1 MRHMMSLLG
10 QVPAAREESRD
21 DPVTQI
27 PTTGMRGGLG
37 RTLLTAFLVL
47 AIVPLSTVS
56 WYATRRERRDI
67 QREVTA
73 KLSSVA
79 MIMEGRVLQW
89 TESHLSSLRIVASM
103 PSTRQSASTVVSA
116 SGLQQPQPS
125 AGAARDALRRQ
136 LAVLLSQDQAF
147 RSLALLD
154 LQGRVLVSSGGL
166 VASAEEG
173 ENGDGDQAM
182 DALLRD
188 GPGVK
193 IASLDPSAE
202 HGPGT
207 GGAVLTQQVVSPEGE
222 TVAVLVGWL
231 DLGELSSQLLLSEEV
246 GDEAARP
253 SPDAG
258 SEVYLVD
265 RSGNA
270 LPQGRAISSAGIEA
284 ALSGQQRQGLHQNYA
299 GVPVIGVYRWI
310 PDLELALV
318 AEQSQEEAFAVTD
331 NVTAAIVGASLLVAL
346 VTAIIAAVVTRQI
359 TRPVVRLTESAVRI
373 AEGDLAQQVPITSR
387 DEIGIL
393 AYVFNHMASEL
404 KSLYDDLEA
413 KVAQRT
419 AMLQRANYQI
429 QRRAIQLAATVEVS
443 QAATSILEPSELLQ
457 RVVRLVHDR
466 FDYSYVGIYLADD
479 DDETEERRVSL
490 REGTGGGEMVESIK
504 AQPVTL
510 QAEGRVR
517 GQGRGKRR
525 MASVEVI
532 DPSERGGRPGWGDRS
547 DRWTG
552 GDVGRAVRDAMLTG
566 EPSVVSW
573 DSERA
578 EEAFSS
584 PYIRTEAA
592 LPLKMGGGGG
602 VPEQVIG
609 VLDILNTQDGDEA
622 LDEDTISVLQNVANQ
637 TTIALENARIYK
649 KEKETAARL
658 RRTESFRSRFL
669 AHMSHELREPLTN
682 IIGFSRLLLKG
693 LEGPTNERQ
702 RQDLQIIH
710 ANSQHLLGLINDL
723 LDVSQIEAG
732 MMELHFQSFDL
743 SDVIESVMA
752 TTSALVRGKEI
763 ELRQE
768 IDNLP
773 PVKADMARVRQVLL
787 KLLTNAAKFTEQG
800 TITVRAWSEDH
811 QILVSVSDTGKG
823 ISSADQQRV
832 FDRFEQG
839 ELSDGRRP
847 NGAGLGLALSKEF
860 VEMHGG
866 EIWVESALGEG
877 ATFTFSLPRHEG
889 R

>member
-1 MRHMMSLLG
+1 
-10 QVPAAREESRD
+10 
-21 DPVTQI
+21 
-27 PTTGMRGGLG
+27 MRGGLG

-79 MIMEGRVLQW
+79 AIMEGRVRQW
-89 TESHLSSLRIVASM
+89 TESHLSSLRIVACM
-103 PSTRQSASTVVSA
+103 PSTRESAAAVVSA
-116 SGLQQPQPS
+116 AELQQPPPS
-125 AGAARDALRRQ
+125 AGAAREALRDQ
-136 LAVLLSQDQAF
+136 LSALLSQDEAF

-154 LQGRVLVSSGGL
+154 LGGQVLVS
-166 VASAEEG
+166 V
-173 ENGDGDQAM
+173 GDGVTWADEGAM
-182 DALLRD
+182 DALLRE
-188 GPGVK
+188 GSGVR
-193 IASLDPSAE
+193 IASLDGSAE
-202 HGPGT
+202 GGQGT
-207 GGAVLTQQVVSPEGE
+207 GGAFVSQEVVSLEGE
-222 TVAVLVGWL
+222 RVGVLVGWL
-231 DLGELSSQLLLSEEV
+231 DLEGLSSQLLVWEGVSAE
-246 GDEAARP
+246 GARP
-253 SPDAG
+253 SRDAG
-258 SEVYLVD
+258 SEIYLVD
-265 RSGNA
+265 GSGNA
-270 LPQGRAISSAGIEA
+270 LPPREEGAVSSAGIEA

-359 TRPVVRLTESAVRI
+359 TRPVVQLTESAVSI

-393 AYVFNHMASEL
+393 AYVFNHMACEL

-466 FDYSYVGIYLADD
+466 FDYSYVGIYLMDD
-479 DDETEERRVSL
+479 DDEEDEERQVFL

-504 AQPVTL
+504 AQPVCLRT
-510 QAEGRVR
+510 ESPV
-517 GQGRGKRR
+517 
-525 MASVEVI
+525 
-532 DPSERGGRPGWGDRS
+532 GGEAG
-547 DRWTG
+547 
-552 GDVGRAVRDAMLTG
+552 GRAVRQAMLTG

-573 DSERA
+573 DAERA
-578 EEAFSS
+578 EEVFSS

-658 RRTESFRSRFL
+658 QRTERFRSRFL

-732 MMELHFQSFDL
+732 MMELHFQSFNL

-763 ELRQE
+763 ELRRE
-768 IDNLP
+768 IDDLS
-773 PVKADMARVRQVLL
+773 PVKADMARIRQVLL
-787 KLLTNAAKFTEQG
+787 KLLTNAAKFTERG
-800 TITVRAWSEDH
+800 TITVRAWSEDD

-823 ISSADQQRV
+823 ISCADQERV

-839 ELSDGRRP
+839 KLSDGRRP

-866 EIWVESALGEG
+866 EIWVESAVGEG
-877 ATFTFSLPRHEG
+877 ATFTFSLPRHEEHERRNAKGAKQAG
-889 R
+889 RARKGR